1 MPSRG
6 SSAGTIN
13 PKQDDLQFFGVFVSD
28 NLSITANAASY
39 SAEPTA
45 GGGGGRKSV
54 PDAITT
60 GPHLTPMGCNP

>member
-1 MPSRG
+1 M
-6 SSAGTIN
+6 
-13 PKQDDLQFFGVFVSD
+13 LVSD